1 MHILDNGIEI
11 IICIY
16 IYIFI
21 RTRST
26 HFNINFNTIKQSYR
40 QVNREGHSV
49 HTSFIIAVSQV
60 ISELT

>member
-1 MHILDNGIEI
+1 MY
-11 IICIY
+11 IY

-49 HTSFIIAVSQV
+49 HTSFIIAVISV
-60 ISELT
+60 ISIQISHEHKLSLS